1 MKLCIVGTGAAGW
14 MACAA
19 MATKKDIFDEI
30 VIIGS
35 PRIPSIGVGESNTL
49 KLVEF
54 HKNFGVDADKFIRES
69 DAAVKYGVY
78 YQNWSKNNFIHHF
91 KSNAASQATNLP
103 GLMFLR
109 LLANKPKEESIDN
122 FVACNLNKVM
132 KENNVFETDMFYPK
146 SWHFDAG
153 KYIEF
158 ISKHCKKFKH
168 VSLISETVTKV
179 EKSKH
184 RIQKL
189 VTDKNTIV
197 EADYY
202 IVATGYNDILNEE
215 YVDLSDVLLTD
226 KAFVYPLEYT
236 NKREQFHPYTVA
248 KTMKNGWR
256 WITPTYSRIGTGYTF
271 SSRHV
276 SIDEARQEFINDV
289 GSDIEPK
296 LVDFYPRYNKKTF
309 HENYCTL
316 GLSNGFLEPLDAP
329 GLSLTINTIY
339 HLSNVLQQQK
349 DIPDDTIVS
358 TLREV
363 VNQMLEGEYKFWA
376 AFILTQY
383 KTCWRDDTQFW
394 IDHKNVEY
402 GHQKYIMTLLGDI
415 SNSNPNH
422 SMFMH
427 TIAAKDCTWDS
438 ELKAPPFKQPEYM
451 TPTIHHLDYVDAIR
465 KNKLSR
471 SGSIH
476 TMV

>member
-49 KLVEF
+49 KIVEF
-54 HKNFGVDADKFIRES
+54 HKTYGIDADKFVRES

-78 YQNWSKNNFIHHF
+78 YQNWSKNDFIHNF
-91 KSNAASQATNLP
+91 KNEVISSATGVP
-103 GLMFLR
+103 GLMFYR
-109 LLANKPKEESIDN
+109 LLANKPKDLSINDLLS
-122 FVACNLNKVM
+122 CNLNTTI

-168 VSLISETVTKV
+168 VSVISETVTKV
-179 EKSKH
+179 EKTNAK
-184 RIQKL
+184 IKKL
-189 VTDKNTIV
+189 ITDKNNVI

-202 IVATGYNDILNEE
+202 IIATGYNDILNEE

-276 SIDEARQEFINDV
+276 SIDEARQEFIDDV
-289 GSDIEPK
+289 GADIEPK
-296 LVDFYPRYNKKTF
+296 LVNFYPKYNKETF
-309 HENYCTL
+309 KENYCTL

-329 GLSLTINTIY
+329 GLSLTIDTIQY
-339 HLSNVLQQQK
+339 LQIVLEQQK
-349 DIPDDTIVS
+349 NIPDDTIVT
-358 TLREV
+358 TLREI
-363 VNQMLEGEYKFWA
+363 VNQMLESEYKFWA
-376 AFILTQY
+376 SFILTQY
-383 KTCWRDDTQFW
+383 KTCWRNDTQFW

-402 GHQKYIMTLLGDI
+402 SHQKYIMTLLDDFSI
-415 SNSNPNH
+415 VNRNYN
-422 SMFMH
+422 MFMH
-427 TIAAKDCTWDS
+427 TIAAKDCSWNT
-438 ELKAPPFKQPEYM
+438 ELKALPFRQPEYM
-451 TPTIHHLDYVDAIR
+451 TSTIHHLDYVEAIR